1 MKKLFLFPFYAE
13 SKSKPAFYAIS
24 RKCVIL
30 TPPPWDTEYLLYLYS
45 HFISSNSLPSS
56 SSFKPFSLSFSLI
69 FQLSLFYFLSSSFTS
84 LSFRP
89 PLSIFTLPFD
99 SLLPP
104 PVIFLSSPSPYFPL
118 LPPPLIFLFS
128 LPLFSTSSSRISFSS
143 FPSLA
148 PHPPPGGKPIGLCFG
163 GLWNS
168 GGPPPTRSPLPP
180 I

>member
-1 MKKLFLFPFYAE
+1 MRHR
-13 SKSKPAFYAIS
+13 I
-24 RKCVIL
+24 
-30 TPPPWDTEYLLYLYS
+30 YLLYLYS
-45 HFISSNSLPSS
+45 HFISSNSLTPS

-99 SLLPP
+99 YLLPP
-104 PVIFLSSPSPYFPL
+104 SRYLPL
-118 LPPPLIFLFS
+118 LTHPLIFLFS

-148 PHPPPGGKPIGLCFG
+148 PPPPPGGKPIGLCFG
-163 GLWNS
+163 GL
-168 GGPPPTRSPLPP
+168 
-180 I
+180 